1 MEHIATTS
9 IVLPFL
15 VFFPFLGAVV
25 SYLIGR
31 SNKGARDLWTWILS
45 AVVFVASLMLVG
57 KETVYEISG
66 FCGLGMSFAA
76 DGFGTILAVLTSSI
90 WLITTLFS
98 KEYMA
103 AERNRNRYYFFVFL
117 TLGATMGIFLSAD
130 LFTTFIFFEIM
141 SFTSFVLVM
150 HDEEAFTMRAA
161 KTYLA
166 VAVIGGLVTLMGLF
180 MMYQKAGTLNMSE
193 LTAFM
198 QAQENPAD
206 FYAIGVLILF
216 GFAAKAGLFPLHI
229 WLPNAYTVAPAPSS
243 ALLSCLLTKTGVF
256 GTIIVSCKLFLHDAA
271 WGNFILI
278 LGIITMVMGAVLA
291 VFSVN
296 LKRTLACSS
305 MSQIG
310 FIIIAIGMQ
319 GLLGEHNALAA
330 SGTFLHFLNHSL
342 FKLLLFIGAGVIFMN
357 LRELNLNKVRGYG
370 KDKPLL
376 KFIFLMPILGI
387 GGIPLWNGYISK
399 TLIHESMV
407 EYIEVLAEA
416 GQSTTFMHCAEAL
429 FLFSGGL
436 TLAYM
441 TKIFV
446 CIFIEDN
453 PYGMPQSVR
462 KGPYM
467 SKMMAVILAA
477 IAILLPVLGCLPHQ
491 TQDVLA
497 AMGAHFMNA
506 HTPDHVIHYF
516 AWVNLKGAVISICV
530 GVVVYFLFIR
540 KVLMRKDANGNLI
553 YVDCWPEWC
562 NIEDKIYRPLLL
574 TVLPYIGG
582 FFARIAG
589 NLLDGIISV
598 LRMLIFNDDNGR
610 VVPPEDKYF
619 SAYTDYEADHE
630 MYREGFATSLL
641 LIGIGLTV
649 AVIYII
655 VG

>member
-1 MEHIATTS
+1 MESIAATS

-31 SNKGARDLWTWILS
+31 SNKGARDLWGWILS
-45 AVVFVASLMLVG
+45 AVVFLASLTLIG
-57 KETVYEISG
+57 KETVYELPG
-66 FCGLGMSFAA
+66 FGGLGLSFAA
-76 DGFGTILAVLTSSI
+76 DGFGIILAVLTSSI

-98 KEYMA
+98 KEYMQ

-150 HDEEAFTMRAA
+150 HDEEEFTMRAA

-180 MMYQKAGTLNMSE
+180 MLYQKAGTLNMNE

-198 QAQENPAD
+198 QAQEDPSQL
-206 FYAIGVLILF
+206 YAIGVLVLF

-271 WGNFILI
+271 WGQFILI

-310 FIIIAIGMQ
+310 FIVIAIGMQ

-330 SGTFLHFLNHSL
+330 SGTILHFLNHSL

-407 EYIEVLAEA
+407 EYIEILAEN
-416 GQSTTFMHCAEAL
+416 GQSTMFMDCAEAL

-446 CIFIEDN
+446 CIFLEDN
-453 PYGMPQSVR
+453 PYPVQPVR
-462 KGPYM
+462 KGPYI
-467 SKMMAVILAA
+467 SKMMAVILVAV
-477 IAILLPVLGCLPHQ
+477 AILLPVLGCLPHQ

-497 AMGAHFMNA
+497 AMCAPFMNA

-540 KVLMRKDANGNLI
+540 KVLMRKDANGNTI
-553 YVDCWPEWC
+553 YVDCWPVWC
-562 NIEDKIYRPLLL
+562 NIEEKIYRPLLL
-574 TVLPYIGG
+574 TVLPYVGG
-582 FFARIAG
+582 FFARILG
-589 NLLDGIISV
+589 SLLDGFISI

-610 VVPPEDKYF
+610 VIPPEDKYF
-619 SAYTDYEADHE
+619 SAYTDFEADHK
-630 MYREGFATSLL
+630 MFREGFATSLL

-649 AVIYII
+649 AVIYVI
-655 VG
+655 V

>member
-1 MEHIATTS
+1 MEHNAVTS
-9 IVLPFL
+9 FVLPFL

-25 SYLIGR
+25 GYAIGR
-31 SNKGARDLWTWILS
+31 ANKKARDVWAWALS
-45 AVVFVASLMLVG
+45 AVIFAASLLLIG
-57 KETVYEISG
+57 KETVYEIPD
-66 FCGLGMSFAA
+66 FCGLGISFAA
-76 DGFGTILAVLTSSI
+76 EGFGVILAVLTSAI
-90 WLITTLFS
+90 WLITTIFS

-103 AERNRNRYYFFVFL
+103 GERNRNRYYMFVFL

-141 SFTSFVLVM
+141 SFTSFVLVI
-150 HDEEAFTMRAA
+150 HEEDGFTIRSAQ
-161 KTYLA
+161 TYLA

-180 MMYQKAGTLNMSE
+180 MMYHLTGTLHMNE
-193 LTAFM
+193 LSAIM
-198 QAQENPAD
+198 AAQENKKS
-206 FYAIGVLILF
+206 FYLIGVLILF
-216 GFAAKAGLFPLHI
+216 GFGAKAGLFPLHI
-229 WLPNAYTVAPAPSS
+229 WLPNAYSVAPAPSS

-256 GTIIVSCKLFLHDAA
+256 GTIIVSCKLFMHDAK
-271 WGNFILI
+271 WGSLILI

-342 FKLLLFIGAGVIFMN
+342 FKLILFMGAGIIFMN
-357 LRELNLNKVRGYG
+357 LRELDLNKIRGYG
-370 KDKPLL
+370 KNKPLL

-407 EYIEVLAEA
+407 EYIAILAEA
-416 GQSTTFMHCAEAL
+416 GQSTGLMRCAEAL

-446 CIFIEDN
+446 CIFLESN
-453 PYGMPQSVR
+453 PHPVKPVR

-467 SKMMAVILAA
+467 SKLTALMLTAVAV
-477 IAILLPVLGCLPHQ
+477 LLPVLGCLPHQ

-497 AMGAHFMNA
+497 AMGSHFMNA
-506 HTPDHVIHYF
+506 HTPDHAVHYF
-516 AWVNLKGAVISICV
+516 TWVNLKGAVISICV
-530 GVVVYFLFIR
+530 GAVVYFLFVR
-540 KVLMRKDANGNLI
+540 KVLIRRDEKGNMV
-553 YVDCWPEWC
+553 YVDLWPEWC
-562 NIEDKIYRPLLL
+562 DIENKLYRPLMLD
-574 TVLPYIGG
+574 VLPFVGG
-582 FFARIAG
+582 FFARTAGSVTDGFIA
-589 NLLDGIISV
+589 I

-610 VVPPEDKYF
+610 VIPPEDKYF
-619 SAYTDYEADHE
+619 SSYKDIEVDHE
-630 MYREGFATSLL
+630 VYREGFARSLL
-641 LIGIGLTV
+641 MIGLGLTV
-649 AVIYII
+649 AMIYILM
-655 VG
+655 

>member
-1 MEHIATTS
+1 METIATTS
-9 IVLPFL
+9 MILPFL

-25 SYLIGR
+25 SFLLGR
-31 SNKGARDLWTWILS
+31 SSEKARDLWTWVLS
-45 AVVFVASLMLVG
+45 AVVFAASLGLIG
-57 KETVYEISG
+57 KETVYTMPD

-76 DGFGTILAVLTSSI
+76 DGFGVILAVLTAAI

-103 AERNRNRYYFFVFL
+103 GEQKRNRYYFFVFL
-117 TLGATMGIFLSAD
+117 TLGATMGIFLAAD

-141 SFTSFVLVM
+141 SFTSFMLVI
-150 HDEEAFTMRAA
+150 HDEEAFTIRAA

-180 MMYQKAGTLNMSE
+180 LMYQKAGTLDMNE

-198 QAQENPAD
+198 QSQESMAD
-206 FYAIGVLILF
+206 FYMIGGLILF
-216 GFAAKAGLFPLHI
+216 GFAAKAGIFPLHI

-256 GTIIVSCKLFLHDAA
+256 GTIVVSCKLFLHDAA

-278 LGIITMVMGAVLA
+278 LGIITMVLGAVLA

-310 FIIIAIGMQ
+310 FIVIAIGMQ

-357 LRELNLNKVRGYG
+357 LRELDLNKVRGYG

-376 KFIFLMPILGI
+376 KLIFLMPILGI

-407 EYIEVLAEA
+407 EYIAILAEA
-416 GQSTTFMHCAEAL
+416 GQSVAFMKCAEAL

-446 CIFIEDN
+446 CIFLEDN
-453 PYGMPQSVR
+453 PHPVQPVR

-467 SKMMAVILAA
+467 SKMMAVILCAVA
-477 IAILLPVLGCLPHQ
+477 VLLPVLGCLPHQ

-506 HTPDHVIHYF
+506 HTPDHAVHYF

-530 GVVVYFLFIR
+530 GIVVYFLFIR
-540 KVLMRKDANGNLI
+540 KVLMQKDESGNLV
-553 YVDCWPEWC
+553 YVDRWPQWC
-562 NIEDKIYRPLLL
+562 NLEDKIYRPILL
-574 TVLPYIGG
+574 TVLPYVGG

-589 NLLDGIISV
+589 SLMDGFISI
-598 LRMLIFNDDNGR
+598 LRILIFNDDNGR

-619 SAYTDYEADHE
+619 SAYTDYENDHE
-630 MYREGFATSLL
+630 VYREGFATSLL
-641 LIGIGLTV
+641 LIGIGLTI

-655 VG
+655 LG

>member
-1 MEHIATTS
+1 MEHTVVTS
-9 IVLPFL
+9 MVLPFL
-15 VFFPFLGAVV
+15 VFFPFLGAVIG
-25 SYLIGR
+25 YLIGR
-31 SNKGARDLWTWILS
+31 SSKGARDIWAWILA
-45 AVVFVASLMLVG
+45 AVVFVASLLLIG
-57 KETVYEISG
+57 KETIFEIPD
-66 FCGLGMSFAA
+66 FCGLGMRFAA
-76 DGFGTILAVLTSSI
+76 DGFGVILAVLTSAI
-90 WLITTLFS
+90 WLVTTLFS

-103 AERNRNRYYFFVFL
+103 GERNRNRYYLFVFL

-141 SFTSFVLVM
+141 SFTSFVLVI
-150 HDEEAFTMRAA
+150 HEEDDFTIRSA

-180 MMYQKAGTLNMSE
+180 MMYQLTGTLNMNE
-193 LTAFM
+193 LSVFM
-198 QAQENPAD
+198 QTQPDKAK
-206 FYAIGVLILF
+206 FYGIGVLILF
-216 GFAAKAGLFPLHI
+216 GFGAKAGLFPLHI

-256 GTIIVSCKLFLHDAA
+256 GTIVVSCKLFLHDAK
-271 WGNFILI
+271 WGGLILI

-330 SGTFLHFLNHSL
+330 SGTFLHFINHSL
-342 FKLLLFIGAGVIFMN
+342 FKMILFIGAGIIFMN
-357 LRELNLNKVRGYG
+357 LRELDLNKVRGYG

-407 EYIEVLAEA
+407 EYIEILAEA

-441 TKIFV
+441 AKIFV
-446 CIFIEDN
+446 CIFLESN
-453 PYGMPQSVR
+453 PYPVQPVR
-462 KGPYM
+462 KEPYM
-467 SKMMAVILAA
+467 SKCTAVLLLAA
-477 IAILLPVLGCLPHQ
+477 ALLLPVLGVLPHQ

-497 AMGAHFMNA
+497 AAGSHFMGAH
-506 HTPDHVIHYF
+506 TPEHAVHYF
-516 AWVNLKGAVISICV
+516 AWTNLKGAVISICV
-530 GVVVYFLFIR
+530 GIVVYFLFIR
-540 KVLMRKDANGNLI
+540 KVLMEKDAQGNLV
-553 YVDCWPEWC
+553 YVDRWPEWF
-562 NIEDKIYRPLLL
+562 NIENKIYRPVLL
-574 TVLPYIGG
+574 TVLPYAGG

-589 NLLDGIISV
+589 NLLDGFIAI

-619 SAYTDYEADHE
+619 SAYIDGEKDHTV
-630 MYREGFATSLL
+630 YREGFATSLL

-655 VG
+655 I